1 MTPPKTTPMI
11 KQYLSIKDN
20 YPDAILFFRMGDFY
34 EMFFEDAELASKL
47 LEITL
52 TSRNKREPSPVPM
65 CGVPARAVQNY
76 IRRLVDKG
84 YKVAVCDQLEAPSMT
99 KSLVKRDVVRVITPG
114 MIIENEFLDE
124 KTNNYVLSLA
134 LNNDTIGLSY
144 LDISTGTFRV
154 SESQNPAAIL
164 DETLRVSPREVL
176 LPKSSEN
183 EGETPFYRTIRS
195 ALQEASVTFLEDE
208 AFCI

>member
-1 MTPPKTTPMI
+1 MI

-76 IRRLVDKG
+76 IRRLIDKG

-183 EGETPFYRTIRS
+183 EGETSFYRTIRS
-195 ALQEASVTFLEDE
+195 ALQEASV
-208 AFCI
+208 ACQP